1 MMKEYQVTM
10 MCVTGQYKPI
20 STIVKVEQ
28 QDDVNLL
35 LDQEQK
41 KNIVNKGV
49 VAICH
54 KKYWTTREVKKY
66 GYIKV
71 KCREYVRQPCPKAT

>member
-28 QDDVNLL
+28 ADDVNLL

-41 KNIVNKGV
+41 KNIINKGV

-54 KKYWTTREVKKY
+54 KKYWTAREVKKY
-66 GYIKV
+66 GYTKV
-71 KCREYVRQPCPKAT
+71 KCRVYERGNLV